1 MKERE
6 ISPKQAKYLVTIL
19 ERYNP
24 KIKNQINDHKW
35 LMSERM
41 GYDVGGQVA
50 TMDYLKKRLSPKEE
64 GYAVCFLD
72 MIPDGKHFVKRD
84 KRAHCDK
91 CNDWKNYMQAQKN
104 ELKEELSL
112 NAWFIGEKLNREI
125 SELESQAYFLQNC
138 EDWFIGFRAC
148 YEERVCKYRGNSC
161 SCYQKQ
167 FVKELPEKIK
177 KLFEEQKNE
186 VA

>member
-50 TMDYLKKRLSPKEE
+50 TMDYLKKRLPRKKK
-64 GYAVCFLD
+64 D
-72 MIPDGKHFVKRD
+72 MLYVF
-84 KRAHCDK
+84 
-91 CNDWKNYMQAQKN
+91 
-104 ELKEELSL
+104 
-112 NAWFIGEKLNREI
+112 
-125 SELESQAYFLQNC
+125 
-138 EDWFIGFRAC
+138 
-148 YEERVCKYRGNSC
+148 
-161 SCYQKQ
+161 
-167 FVKELPEKIK
+167 
-177 KLFEEQKNE
+177 
-186 VA
+186 